1 MPQNSN
7 TPPPVMTWAKA
18 LPVLIVAGVFDTL
31 RAFFE
36 LFWFFGPAL
45 AAVACTA
52 AGSTYVGTVVAGV
65 ACTTAAAVAG
75 FFGAGA
81 IEVFGI
87 VMSMALGFL
96 GFLVLGLWVTLSN
109 ARIFKANTTGMIWL
123 MGSLGVSLVPF
134 IGAIPSFTLSLIKL
148 YRVQIRVEKLAF
160 KQFQASQAAA
170 QLQERRRQEALL
182 QERAAQTER
191 ERQEE
196 EMRQAE
202 EEEAQAARDART
214 DAALKETELAEQ
226 RFGEAAND
234 AQFAPRAEAANDGV
248 YSRAA

>member
-1 MPQNSN
+1 MPQNSS

-18 LPVLIVAGVFDTL
+18 MPVLVVAGVFDAL

-36 LFWFFGPAL
+36 MFWFFGPAL
-45 AAVACTA
+45 AAAACTA
-52 AGSTYVGTVVAGV
+52 AGSTYVGTAVAGV
-65 ACTTAAAVAG
+65 ACTAAAAVAG

-87 VMSMALGFL
+87 IMSMALGFL
-96 GFLVLGLWVTLSN
+96 GFLILGLWIILSN
-109 ARIFKANTTGMIWL
+109 ARIFKANATGMIWL
-123 MGSLGVSLVPF
+123 MGGLGVSLVPF
-134 IGAIPSFTLSLIKL
+134 IGAIPSFTLTLIKL

-160 KQFQASQAAA
+160 KEFQASQAAA

-182 QERAAQTER
+182 QQKAAQAEIKK
-191 ERQEE
+191 QEE
-196 EMRQAE
+196 EMQQAE

-214 DAALKETELAEQ
+214 DAALKKEELAEQ

-234 AQFAPRAEAANDGV
+234 DV
-248 YSRAA
+248 YSKAA